1 MGLDAVELLK
11 LWEAAFH
18 KMALGI
24 KMFVGI

>member
-24 KMFVGI
+24 EMFVGI